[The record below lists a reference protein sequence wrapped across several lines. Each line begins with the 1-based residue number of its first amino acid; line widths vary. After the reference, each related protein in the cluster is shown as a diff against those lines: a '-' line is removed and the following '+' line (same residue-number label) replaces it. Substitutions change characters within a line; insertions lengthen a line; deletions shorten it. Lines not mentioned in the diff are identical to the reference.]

1 MRPLAIQFCPRAAS
15 VYQIPEANKT
25 IAQAPANRIRKDD
38 GNMNHATTAAA
49 ADNPPQR

>member
-1 MRPLAIQFCPRAAS
+1 MQLNQFCLREAS

-25 IAQAPANRIRKDD
+25 MAQAPVKRMRKDD

-49 ADNPPQR
+49 AESPPQR